1 MVLLC
6 SVYLPCVIEK
16 IVSFAYHDF
25 CSCARSCFFLLT
37 EHAELLLSLA
47 ATTSNITMHDACIAK
62 LSVDIDRALWI
73 PAIWENMSEEQLNCL
88 LTID

>member
-6 SVYLPCVIEK
+6 SVYIPCVIEK
-16 IVSFAYHDF
+16 IVSFAYHDVF
-25 CSCARSCFFLLT
+25 SCFLLT
-37 EHAELLLSLA
+37 EHAELLLRLA
-47 ATTSNITMHDACIAK
+47 DSTSNVSMHDACIAK

-88 LTID
+88 LTIY